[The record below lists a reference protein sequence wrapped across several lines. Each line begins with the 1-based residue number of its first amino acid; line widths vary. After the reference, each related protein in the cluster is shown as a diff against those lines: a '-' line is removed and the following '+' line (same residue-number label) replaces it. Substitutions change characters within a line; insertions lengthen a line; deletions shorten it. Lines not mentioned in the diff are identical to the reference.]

1 MSVRVLHIVNKWI
14 QGGLERFVEG
24 VVRDCSVDGV
34 EHSILSVCTD
44 VPSDADC
51 PKYGPLN
58 DELGMASMLKGSRR
72 LGPFLREHRF
82 DAVHVHTQNSSGFL
96 YCRIAE
102 RAGVPLRIVHSH
114 NSSLGPGNR
123 LVKGAAQGAIRAL
136 YSGSEN
142 VRLAC
147 SEAAGEHLFPGR
159 DFKVVPNGVNIGE
172 FRFNSQTRLE
182 IRSSLGIAGDAMLVG
197 CVGSMVTVKNHMRA
211 LSVFAELK
219 REEPSAFLLLLGD
232 GELRGA
238 LEAEAARLGISDSV
252 AMPGFVDDAHRWYS
266 AMDALLFPSLYEGL
280 PIALVEAQCNGLPV
294 VCSDAVT
301 PEVGLL
307 GSFRRLPL
315 SAPDVEWASALLAS
329 ERDATD
335 TAAAT
340 VSARGFDRR
349 DMARMLLEIY
359 GGEL

>member
-14 QGGLERFVEG
+14 HGGLERFVEG
-24 VVRDCSVDGV
+24 IVRDCSVGGV

-58 DELGMASMLKGSRR
+58 DALGMASMLKGSRR

-114 NSSLGPGNR
+114 NSSLGPGSR
-123 LVKGAAQGAIRAL
+123 LVKGAAQGLFRAL
-136 YSGSEN
+136 YAGSEN
-142 VRLAC
+142 MRLAC

-159 DFKVVPNGVNIGE
+159 DFKVVPNGVDIE
-172 FRFNSQTRLE
+172 RFCFDPTARAE
-182 IRSSLGIAGDAMLVG
+182 IRSALGIGESQLLVG
-197 CVGSMVTVKNHMRA
+197 CVGSMIEAKNHIRA

-219 REEPSAFLLLLGD
+219 REEPSAFLLILGD

-238 LEAEAARLGISDSV
+238 LEEEMSRLGISGSV
-252 AMPGFVDDAHRWYS
+252 AMPGFVDDAHCWYN
-266 AMDALLFPSLYEGL
+266 AMDVLLFPSLYEGL

-294 VCSDAVT
+294 VCSDSVT
-301 PEVGLL
+301 PEVALL
-307 GSFRRLPL
+307 DSFRRLPL
-315 SAPDVEWASALLAS
+315 AVPDEEWASALLSS
-329 ERDATD
+329 ERDATG
-335 TAAAT
+335 AAAET
-340 VSARGFDRR
+340 VRAKGFDRR
-349 DMARMLLEIY
+349 DTARMLFEIY
-359 GGEL
+359 RGGL